1 MLFDTHTHLND
12 PKFDE
17 DREQVIERAREEYGV
32 KYMLNVGY
40 NRETIRQTLQ
50 LAETY
55 CFIYASVGWHPV
67 EAKDCTAEDLEWI
80 KSMTRHPKVVALGEI
95 GLDYHWDTSPKDMQQ
110 AVFRKQIAIAKET
123 GLPIIIHNRDA
134 DEDVVRI
141 LKEEHAE
148 EVGGVMHCFGGD
160 LSVMEAC
167 LDLNFMI
174 GLGGPVTFKNGKLP
188 QKIAEHVPLDRLL
201 IETDCPYLAP
211 HPYRGKRNETGYVRL
226 VAEKI
231 AEIRGMSL
239 EELAQI
245 TMQNAFRLFGINEGK
260 SE

>member
-80 KSMTRHPKVVALGEI
+80 KSMSPAPESGGVGGDRI
-95 GLDYHWDTSPKDMQQ
+95 GLP
-110 AVFRKQIAIAKET
+110 
-123 GLPIIIHNRDA
+123 
-134 DEDVVRI
+134 
-141 LKEEHAE
+141 
-148 EVGGVMHCFGGD
+148 
-160 LSVMEAC
+160 
-167 LDLNFMI
+167 
-174 GLGGPVTFKNGKLP
+174 LGHLP
-188 QKIAEHVPLDRLL
+188 QRYAASGFSQTNRHRQRNGIAYHYSQPG
-201 IETDCPYLAP
+201 C
-211 HPYRGKRNETGYVRL
+211 G
-226 VAEKI
+226 
-231 AEIRGMSL
+231 
-239 EELAQI
+239 
-245 TMQNAFRLFGINEGK
+245 
-260 SE
+260 